1 MNNPAVHDQQP
12 LDVMRRVTTEI
23 LGRAIRFAR
32 KTGRTIA
39 ISKTSGGRGVDVMS
53 LDPRTPE
60 GRDRLEAF
68 FKPVKRQYTISGL
81 GLSEEPGAVNWRK
94 VNVGNGRRWLL
105 MVQMVLSMIM
115 KGTPAKNR
123 FLRWMGASIGR
134 RSEIMQGAWLDHFRP
149 ELVFIGEDTVVG
161 AFSRISV
168 HAYEGGGRFRFGM
181 VEIGN
186 GCMLGAGTQM
196 GPIRIGDRVRTLPG
210 TILTPHFFRIPD
222 DSVVGGEKPPLRRL
236 DGGGKSRND
245 TGGDRPRDGAEE
257 PPAATG
263 ERL

>member
-1 MNNPAVHDQQP
+1 
-12 LDVMRRVTTEI
+12 MRRVTIEI
-23 LGRAIRFAR
+23 LDRAIRYAR
-32 KTGRTIA
+32 KTGRTIT
-39 ISKTSGGRGVDVMS
+39 ISKSSGGRGVDVTS
-53 LDPRTPE
+53 LDGRTAE
-60 GRDRLEAF
+60 GRERLDAF
-68 FKPVKRQYTISGL
+68 LKPVKRQYTIAGL
-81 GLSEEPGAVNWRK
+81 GVAEEPGAVNWRK
-94 VNVGNGRRWLL
+94 VNVGTGRRWLL

-168 HAYEGGGRFRFGM
+168 HAYEGGGRFRFGL
-181 VEIGN
+181 VEIGS

-210 TILTPHFFRIPD
+210 TMLTPHFFRIPP
-222 DSVVGGEKPPLRRL
+222 DSVVGGQKPPLRRL
-236 DGGGKSRND
+236 GVADKSADKAGG
-245 TGGDRPRDGAEE
+245 RPAPSSE
-257 PPAATG
+257 P
-263 ERL
+263 

>member
-1 MNNPAVHDQQP
+1 MHDQDP

-32 KTGRTIA
+32 KTGRTIT
-39 ISKTSGGRGVDVMS
+39 ISKSSGGRGVDVTT
-53 LDPRTPE
+53 LDPRTAA
-60 GRDRLEAF
+60 GRENLEAF
-68 FKPVKRQYTISGL
+68 FKTVKRQYTIAGL
-81 GLSEEPGAVNWRK
+81 GASEEPGSVNWRT
-94 VNVGNGRRWLL
+94 VNVGTGRRWLL
-105 MVQMVLSMIM
+105 MVQMIVSMIL

-149 ELVFIGEDTVVG
+149 ELIFIGEDTVVG

-168 HAYEGGGRFRFGM
+168 HAYEGGGRFRFGL

-210 TILTPHFFRIPD
+210 TMLTPHFFRIPP

-236 DGGGKSRND
+236 GA
-245 TGGDRPRDGAEE
+245 GDQGAASGDE
-257 PPAATG
+257 PG
-263 ERL
+263 